1 MKSPFHQLHRF
12 LIISMT
18 IIAVSACTDDSND
31 FSGDVN
37 LIEATASSTSAISL
51 TNYAVSAP
59 TMRDQKN
66 QKGLAGFTQLW
77 SGSASDAKNV
87 ALAAASQPAVSEP
100 KDTHEYAQLQI
111 AMRANDFERARKIAT
126 TSVMKAM
133 VDQAYQMHQEMLST
147 ELITAR
153 ADQEIGAARER

>member
-1 MKSPFHQLHRF
+1 MKNPFHQIHRL
-12 LIISMT
+12 LIILMT

-31 FSGDVN
+31 FSGHAN

-66 QKGLAGFTQLW
+66 QKGLVGFTQLW
-77 SGSASDAKNV
+77 SGSASDAKNAV
-87 ALAAASQPAVSEP
+87 PAAASLPAVSEL
-100 KDTHEYAQLQI
+100 KDKHEYAQLQI

-133 VDQAYQMHQEMLST
+133 VDQEYQMHQEMLST

-153 ADQEIGAARER
+153 ADQEIGATRER